1 MKNLRHL
8 VELTAASWALAF
20 VGLLLADGFDLTDLS
35 ALKAAGLAAVP
46 AGLQVVY
53 GALAAFVGDPKT
65 ASFTDTRSTRDR
77 V

>member
-8 VELTAASWALAF
+8 AETTVASWALAF

-35 ALKAAGLAAVP
+35 ALKAAALAAVP
-46 AGLQVVY
+46 AALTVVY
-53 GALAAFVGDPKT
+53 GALASFVGDPKS
-65 ASFTDTRSTRDR
+65 ASFTDTRVSRDR